1 MDLHSGTTAGDR
13 MKTSVFKPG
22 DLVRRVNGVYHSKL
36 QILRQPR
43 SKGFSVPVG
52 RLMIDEIAMIIGHDD
67 EANESLIIAT
77 TYIGSAVLGWIRTDV
92 IERVTE

>member
-1 MDLHSGTTAGDR
+1 
-13 MKTSVFKPG
+13 
-22 DLVRRVNGVYHSKL
+22 
-36 QILRQPR
+36 
-43 SKGFSVPVG
+43 
-52 RLMIDEIAMIIGHDD
+52 MIDEIAMIIGHDD